1 MAFALGIDV
10 GTSFTAAAITR
21 PGSDEAQASE
31 PLALGTRGGAVPSV
45 IFLGD
50 DGQVLV
56 GESAE
61 RRGRDH
67 PERLVREFKRR
78 VGDAVPVVVGD
89 LTVAPEDIF
98 ATMARWVVDRAE
110 EREGAPPDAITVTHP
125 ASWGQHKISLVR
137 EALAGVGLAD
147 VTLMTEPEAAA
158 LHYASQARVDA
169 GATIAVYDLGAGTF
183 DVALL
188 TKTGDRSFEPI
199 GRPEGIERLGGSDFD
214 DAVFGHVVAHASD
227 AFRDL
232 DTTDPG
238 ILVALSRLRRECTE
252 AKEALSFDSEASIPV
267 LLPGNQGSVRIVRS
281 EFEGLIDAP
290 VRQTISSLQHALAT
304 AGVEPDD
311 LAAILLIG
319 GSSRVPLVAQ
329 LLSEEVKRPLAIDAD
344 PKASIALGAALAAAA
359 ALPGAVRVGAG
370 GGSEEG
376 PDTEQSLEPADAQIA
391 RSSGLTAVSMSSVR
405 ARAFQAARLV
415 GMAAAVGV
423 IIAVAGSTPA
433 SPNLTSNGASATDEA
448 AGQYQEGTEE
458 ATPVVPSSTT
468 EPAPNPIVPQPIE
481 RNDRG
486 PLKPPEEPAQ
496 PEAGTQA
503 PAPGDAET
511 APVKEVVPPA
521 GTTTN
526 PAPSPAPAPNPA
538 PTPVPTP
545 DPVPEPTPDP
555 VPEPT
560 PEPTPDPAPD
570 PTPEPT
576 PDPTPDPT
584 PEPGPEPSP
593 APEPA
598 PEPAP

>member
-21 PGSDEAQASE
+21 LGSDEVPASQ
-31 PLALGTRGGAVPSV
+31 PLGLGTRGGAVPSV

-78 VGDAVPVVVGD
+78 VGDAVPIVVGD
-89 LTVAPEDIF
+89 LAVAPEDIF

-188 TKTGDRSFEPI
+188 TKTGDQSFELI
-199 GRPEGIERLGGSDFD
+199 GRPEGIECLGGSDFD

-227 AFRDL
+227 TFTDL

-267 LLPGNQGSVRIVRS
+267 LLPGNQSSVRIVRS
-281 EFEGLIDAP
+281 ELEGMIEAS

-329 LLSEEVKRPLAIDAD
+329 LLSDEVKRPLAIDAD

-359 ALPGAVRVGAG
+359 ALPEAGRVGAG
-370 GGSEEG
+370 SGSEEG
-376 PDTEQSLEPADAQIA
+376 IPDTEQALEPAHAQIA
-391 RSSGLTAVSMSSVR
+391 RSAVTAVSMSSVR

-423 IIAVAGSTPA
+423 IIAVAGSTPT
-433 SPNLTSNGASATDEA
+433 SPNLTSDGASATDEA
-448 AGQYQEGTEE
+448 AGQYQESTEE
-458 ATPVVPSSTT
+458 ATPIVPSSTT
-468 EPAPNPIVPQPIE
+468 EPGQDPIVPQPIE

-486 PLKPPEEPAQ
+486 PLKRSEEPAQ

-503 PAPGDAET
+503 PAPGDAES
-511 APVKEVVPPA
+511 APVEEVVPPA

-526 PAPSPAPAPNPA
+526 PAPGPAPAPNPA
-538 PTPVPTP
+538 P
-545 DPVPEPTPDP
+545 
-555 VPEPT
+555 
-560 PEPTPDPAPD
+560 
-570 PTPEPT
+570 
-576 PDPTPDPT
+576 
-584 PEPGPEPSP
+584 
-593 APEPA
+593 
-598 PEPAP
+598 